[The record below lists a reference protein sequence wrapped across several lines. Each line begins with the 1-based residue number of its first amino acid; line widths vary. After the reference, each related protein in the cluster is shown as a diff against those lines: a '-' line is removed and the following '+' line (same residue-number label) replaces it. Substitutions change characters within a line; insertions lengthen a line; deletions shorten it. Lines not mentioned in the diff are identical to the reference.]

1 MAARS
6 PDPDAPAGDPT
17 GDGAADGSEGRDVA
31 AGGGPGPVQRRAP
44 FAANPNVGARGQ
56 RTQQRILDAAIQV
69 FGEEGYHR
77 CSVDGIAKL
86 AGCSRVSFYQ
96 YFSDKQDLFRQ
107 LAGQVARQQSAA
119 IEALHRLTPDQ
130 AGWDQLHSWITRRG
144 DVYERYQPVFDVFEA
159 AAEGDEAVLAGAQ
172 RTTDRNVALLHSKVE
187 STTIPSD
194 RVDAVLLLL
203 MGMETRTFDNA
214 AILRTAAPA
223 SYERARVELALTD
236 VVHRTLFGLQSDVN
250 VHPPADERPPVIGF
264 GPEMRALFDAQ
275 EDGEDLTDAGRKT
288 LEVLLQAG
296 RDVLVRRGY
305 QGTRVDDIAKEAGLS
320 HGAFYRYFK
329 NKDHLAR
336 LLAARAL
343 RTVSSAFAE
352 IPADDG
358 EGGGPDGLRPWLRSY
373 NSTQGAEAAM
383 IRVWVDA
390 SAEHP
395 ASDSAAVYDW
405 GRRRM
410 ARYLRP
416 RDFGDVDTEGLV
428 LMALLGSFGS
438 RPRTAAE
445 VDGAALVIERGLLG
459 R

>member
-6 PDPDAPAGDPT
+6 PDPDAPSGD
-17 GDGAADGSEGRDVA
+17 AADGPNVV

-77 CSVDGIAKL
+77 CSVDRIATL

-130 AGWDQLHSWITRRG
+130 AGWDEVHGWITRRG
-144 DVYERYQPVFDVFEA
+144 DIYERYQAVFDVFEA
-159 AAEGDEAVLAGAQ
+159 AAESDEAVVGGAE
-172 RTTDRNVALLHSKVE
+172 RTTNRNVALLHSKVE
-187 STTIPSD
+187 ASSLPTD
-194 RVDAVLLLL
+194 RVDAVLLLM

-214 AILRTAAPA
+214 DILRSAAPE
-223 SYERARVELALTD
+223 SYERPRVELALID
-236 VVHRTLFGLQSDVN
+236 VVHRTLFGLQPHVN

-264 GPEMRALFDAQ
+264 GPEMRALFDAE
-275 EDGEDLTDAGRKT
+275 EDGEDLTEAGRKT
-288 LEVLLQAG
+288 LELLLQAG

-352 IPADDG
+352 IPADEDG
-358 EGGGPDGLRPWLRSY
+358 DGRPDGLRPWLRAY
-373 NSTQGAEAAM
+373 NGTQGAEAAM

-390 SAEHP
+390 AAEHP
-395 ASDSAAVYDW
+395 ASDSAAIYDW

-416 RDFGDVDTEGLV
+416 REFGDTDTEGLV

-438 RPRTAAE
+438 RPRSAAE
-445 VDGAALVIERGLLG
+445 VDAAALIIERGLLG